1 MHNFRKLTVWNSAM
15 SLTVELYKLTEG
27 FPKQEVY
34 GLASQMRRAAVSI
47 PSNIAEGSGRGS
59 DKDFCRFLD
68 IAISSCFELETQIEI
83 SYRMDYLTEEAYKQL
98 TASCSEVQKMIYSFR
113 RNLLKN
119 EAQKS

>member
-1 MHNFRKLTVWNSAM
+1 MHNFRKLTVWNAAM

-34 GLASQMRRAAVSI
+34 GLASQLRRAAVSI

-83 SYRMDYLTEEAYKQL
+83 SYRMDYLSEEAYTKL
-98 TASCSEVQKMIYSFR
+98 TDSCSQVQKMIYSFR
-113 RNLLKN
+113 RNLLKH

>member
-1 MHNFRKLTVWNSAM
+1 M

>member
-15 SLTVELYKLTEG
+15 SLTVELYEISEG
-27 FPKQEVY
+27 FPKPEMY
-34 GLASQMRRAAVSI
+34 GLTSQMRRAAVSI

-83 SYRMDYLTEEAYKQL
+83 AFRMSFLTDEAYSRL
-98 TASCSEVQKMIYSFR
+98 IDSCSQVQKMIYAFR
-113 RNLLKN
+113 RNLLNN
-119 EAQKS
+119 EALKS

>member
-15 SLTVELYKLTEG
+15 SLTVELYKVSEG
-27 FPKQEVY
+27 FPKPEMY
-34 GLASQMRRAAVSI
+34 GLTSQMRRAAVSI

-83 SYRMDYLTEEAYKQL
+83 AFRMDFLTDQAYSQL
-98 TASCSEVQKMIYSFR
+98 TDSCAQVQKMIYAFR
-113 RNLLKN
+113 RNLLNN
-119 EAQKS
+119 EALKS